1 MLRQIMDSHYEQ
13 GAWRTGW
20 LDRLAMTLSGLCV
33 VHCVSTAVFVA
44 VFASVG
50 GILLSPVIHET
61 GLVLATV
68 FAALGLGSGALRHGM
83 FLPASVGG
91 MGIGIMAGAIT
102 LPHGGYET
110 LATIFGVAIVALGHD
125 LNRRA
130 LI

>member
-1 MLRQIMDSHYEQ
+1 MDSQMES
-13 GAWRTGW
+13 GVWRSGW
-20 LDRLAMTLSGLCV
+20 LDRLAMGLSGLCV

-44 VFASVG
+44 LFASVG
-50 GILLSPVIHET
+50 GILLSPAIHET
-61 GLVLATV
+61 GLVLATI

-91 MGIGIMAGAIT
+91 LGIGVMAGAMT

-110 LATIFGVAIVALGHD
+110 LATIFGVAVVALGHD